1 MNILSILGYLVAIGL
16 VVCHILVI
24 VKMFQAGQ
32 TGLGVLCIIL
42 FFCCGIGILFTLIYG
57 WIKAKDWH
65 INQLMTV
72 YTIVFVAYLA
82 LGAAQFNEIKAQVQQ
97 QLEKYN
103 K

>member
-1 MNILSILGYLVAIGL
+1 VLAILSWLVGIGV

-32 TGLGVLCIIL
+32 TGLGVVCIIL
-42 FFCCGIGILFTLIYG
+42 FFCCGIGLLITLIYG
-57 WIKAKDWH
+57 WMKATDWNIK
-65 INQLMTV
+65 QLMIV
-72 YTIVFVAYLA
+72 YTILFVVDLA
-82 LGAAQFNEIKAQVQQ
+82 ISGAQFNEIKAQVQQ